1 MITAHYFDELK
12 ERAQKLNR
20 HIVYP
25 DATDERAI
33 RAARIVTDERIASI
47 TLIGDE
53 QAIRRKAEDIGV
65 SIQGVRVVDPDTSS
79 RLSDFTNT
87 YFNLRK
93 HKGMTI
99 DQARESMRHP
109 LYFGAMMV
117 REGTADGSIAG
128 SLSTTGDV
136 IRAAITTI
144 GLKDG
149 IRTVSSFFMMA
160 FPEVIYFFADGAVM
174 PDPTATQLA
183 DIAIATADNYKTLMM
198 EDAKVALLSFS
209 TKGSAE
215 HDLVTKVR
223 EALAM
228 VKERR
233 PDIRIDGELQLDAAV
248 VQSIGE
254 RKAPGS
260 SVAGKA
266 NVLIFPD
273 LNAGNIGYKLAERLG
288 GAKAIGPIVQGLAK
302 PAYDLSRGCSVE
314 DIVTVT
320 TVNAVMGAV

>member
-144 GLKDG
+144 GLKEG

-160 FPEVIYFFADGAVM
+160 FPEGIYFFADGAVM

-223 EALAM
+223 EALAI

>member
-223 EALAM
+223 EALAI

>member
-47 TLIGDE
+47 SLIGDE
-53 QAIRRKAEDIGV
+53 QAIRRKAEDIGI
-65 SIQGVRVVDPDTSS
+65 SLQGVRVVDPDTSS

-93 HKGMTI
+93 HKGVTI

-117 REGTADGSIAG
+117 REGMADGSIAG

-174 PDPTATQLA
+174 PDPTAAQLA

-215 HDLVTKVR
+215 HDLVTKVC
-223 EALAM
+223 ESLAM
-228 VKERR
+228 VKDRR
-233 PDIRIDGELQLDAAV
+233 SDILIDGELQLDAAV
-248 VQSIGE
+248 VQSVGE

-260 SVAGKA
+260 PVAGKA

>member
-1 MITAHYFDELK
+1 MITTHYFDELK

-25 DATDERAI
+25 DAADERAI

-223 EALAM
+223 EALAI

-320 TVNAVMGAV
+320 TVNALMGAV